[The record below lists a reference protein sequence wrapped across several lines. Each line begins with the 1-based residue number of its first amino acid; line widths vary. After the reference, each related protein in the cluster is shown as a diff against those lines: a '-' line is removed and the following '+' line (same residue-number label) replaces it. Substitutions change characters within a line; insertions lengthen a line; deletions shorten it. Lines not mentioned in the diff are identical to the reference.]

1 MYKPHLT
8 KYKHVR
14 FHIVDMPGYVVM
26 QMVWINQKGMSALS
40 DYKGENPVM
49 PAKPIVVPASTKE
62 TAEAIINA
70 FLQSMSSLSTEI
82 EEALA
87 NKEQK
92 NDSSS
97 KVAS

>member
-14 FHIVDMPGYVVM
+14 FHVVDMPGYVVM
-26 QMVWINQKGMSALS
+26 QMVWINQKGMSVLP

-49 PAKPIVVPASTKE
+49 PAKPIVAPANTKE
-62 TAEAIINA
+62 VSEAIITA
-70 FLQSMSSLSTEI
+70 FLKSMSSLSMEI

-87 NKEQK
+87 NKESK
-92 NDSSS
+92 NDSGS